1 MTQPTRHIHTH
12 LSRFMYLLHRAAPDL
27 VLLYK
32 SRRQAAVPL
41 ALYCSAFCC
50 SCHYDARY
58 MPQ

>member
-1 MTQPTRHIHTH
+1 
-12 LSRFMYLLHRAAPDL
+12 MYLLHRAAPDL